1 MSHRKR
7 KLSGNYLVAE
17 KSFIYDLRGLKCPLV
32 LLKTRK
38 KQSTLPDDMTLV
50 ILSDDPLAPL
60 DIANY
65 CRQNNY
71 GFEKSIKNGIHHLI
85 IIPHG
90 KS

>member
-1 MSHRKR
+1 M
-7 KLSGNYLVAE
+7 AE

-38 KQSTLPDDMTLV
+38 KLSALPDNMTLV

-65 CRQNNY
+65 CRQQNY
-71 GFEKSIKNGIHHLI
+71 GFEKSLVNGIHHLA

-90 KS
+90 QS

>member
-1 MSHRKR
+1 M
-7 KLSGNYLVAE
+7 AE

-38 KQSTLPDDMTLV
+38 KQAALPDNMTLV

-71 GFEKSIKNGIHHLI
+71 GFEKSLENGIHHLA

>member
-1 MSHRKR
+1 M
-7 KLSGNYLVAE
+7 VAE
-17 KSFIYDLRGLKCPLV
+17 DNFIYDLRGLKCPLV

-38 KQSTLPDDMTLV
+38 KLSALPDNMTLV

-71 GFEKSIKNGIHHLI
+71 GFEKNLVNGIHHLA

-90 KS
+90 QS

>member
-1 MSHRKR
+1 M
-7 KLSGNYLVAE
+7 AE

-38 KQSTLPDDMTLV
+38 KQAALPDNMTLV

-65 CRQNNY
+65 CRQRNY
-71 GFEKSIKNGIHHLI
+71 GFEKSLENGIHHLA

>member
-1 MSHRKR
+1 M
-7 KLSGNYLVAE
+7 AE

-38 KQSTLPDDMTLV
+38 KLSVLPDNMTLV

-65 CRQNNY
+65 CRQQNY
-71 GFEKSIKNGIHHLI
+71 GFEKSLVNGIHHLA
-85 IIPHG
+85 IIPNG
-90 KS
+90 QS

>member
-1 MSHRKR
+1 M
-7 KLSGNYLVAE
+7 AE
-17 KSFIYDLRGLKCPLV
+17 KSFIYDLCGLKCPLV

-65 CRQNNY
+65 CRQYHY
-71 GFEKSIKNGIHHLI
+71 GFEKSLENGIYHLA
-85 IIPHG
+85 IIPYG

>member
-1 MSHRKR
+1 M
-7 KLSGNYLVAE
+7 VE
-17 KSFIYDLRGLKCPLV
+17 KSFTYDLRGLKCPLV

-38 KQSTLPDDMTLV
+38 KLSALPDNMTLV

-65 CRQNNY
+65 CRQYHY
-71 GFEKSIKNGIHHLI
+71 GFEKSLENGIHHLA
-85 IIPHG
+85 IIPYG